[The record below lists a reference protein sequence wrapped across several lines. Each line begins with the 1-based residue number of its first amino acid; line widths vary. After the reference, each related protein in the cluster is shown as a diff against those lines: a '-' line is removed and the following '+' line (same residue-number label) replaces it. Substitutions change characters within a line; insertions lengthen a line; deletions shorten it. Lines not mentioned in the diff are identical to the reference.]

1 MAGKKEMSIQD
12 LKEYIDEKFEELQ
25 EELTEVKAEIAEKRK
40 KPKEETFEESLRKFK
55 EGAISLAAFTYTI
68 ADEILRNVEKTAKES
83 FEKKGKE
90 ARERLAAE
98 LEEIARK
105 LRK

>member
-12 LKEYIDEKFEELQ
+12 LKEYVDEKFEELQ

-83 FEKKGKE
+83 LTLCLLTASMNKKEKIWKKNT
-90 ARERLAAE
+90 
-98 LEEIARK
+98 IT
-105 LRK
+105 